1 MNNTIRMPL
10 IVTVLSAILMFCI
23 AIFGAKFCSGAT
35 LPKPPVLRKLHLFRP
50 DLIPYP
56 IEYEVYA

>member
-1 MNNTIRMPL
+1 MNNTIRGPL
-10 IVTVLSAILMFCI
+10 IVTALSAILMLCI
-23 AIFGAKFCSGAT
+23 AFFGSKFCSGAT
-35 LPKPPVLRKLHLFRP
+35 LPRPTQLRRLHLFRP